1 VILAHASFAG
11 SQVPITIASAGHPPA
26 LIVRAS
32 GAAEEFGE
40 CGTLLGVFE
49 DPVINDSSTV
59 LQPGDALTLYTDG
72 LSEAHAPDRLVSVQE
87 LLERLGGSAP
97 RYAQETIESLLD
109 LVDLSDSARDDVA
122 ILSARVK
129 P

>member
-1 VILAHASFAG
+1 M
-11 SQVPITIASAGHPPA
+11 
-26 LIVRAS
+26 RAS

-72 LSEAHAPDRLVSVQE
+72 LPEANAPHRLVTVQE

-97 RYAQETIESLLD
+97 RYAQETIESLLE
-109 LVDLSDSARDDVA
+109 LVDLSESARDDVA